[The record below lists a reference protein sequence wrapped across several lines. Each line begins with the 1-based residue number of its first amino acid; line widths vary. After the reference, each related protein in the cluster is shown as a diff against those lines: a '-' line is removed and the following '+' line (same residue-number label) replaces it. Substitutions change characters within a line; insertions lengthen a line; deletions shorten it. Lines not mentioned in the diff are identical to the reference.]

1 MLEGIDPKETNCVLR
16 LVEME
21 QAKGSTASVA
31 SPTVT
36 RPTGADTLQG
46 FAEMINGVQM
56 MVDPAGAVAPRST
69 QGSFCPRASE
79 SVFGVFKT
87 CVYRCPDGRVT
98 VGEATEAVEPLA
110 CSISTSRRTQLVSLG
125 SIPSSMPSATALAAL
140 RAAADYHQSFSRK
153 WSRIVSVGLTL
164 RVSRRICIA

>member
-16 LVEME
+16 LMEME
-21 QAKGSTASVA
+21 QAKGSAASVA

-36 RPTGADTLQG
+36 PPTGADTLQG
-46 FAEMINGVQM
+46 IAEMINGVQM

-87 CVYRCPDGRVT
+87 CVYRCPEGQVST
-98 VGEATEAVEPLA
+98 TIGATELCPL
-110 CSISTSRRTQLVSLG
+110 SMRR
-125 SIPSSMPSATALAAL
+125 
-140 RAAADYHQSFSRK
+140 
-153 WSRIVSVGLTL
+153 
-164 RVSRRICIA
+164 